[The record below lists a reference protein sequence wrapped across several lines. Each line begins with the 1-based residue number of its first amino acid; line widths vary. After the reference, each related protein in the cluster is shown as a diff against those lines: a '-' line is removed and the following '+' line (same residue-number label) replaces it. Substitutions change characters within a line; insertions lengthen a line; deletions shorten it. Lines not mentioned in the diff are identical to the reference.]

1 MKSPKIAFK
10 LLQVVALTTGVLWP
24 GLSTQASA
32 ASIQLIFN
40 HYAGADPVIYDSLR
54 YRNKA
59 GEEWSVTRLSYLVS
73 DLSLQREDGT
83 WISGLD
89 SVAWMNATTRRQ
101 TLSQSGVPAGKYQ
114 ALRFQVGI
122 DPKDNASDPSTRAA
136 DHPLNP
142 NLCGLHWSWQ
152 GGYIFMALEGLFRS
166 QNGQPAGYA
175 LHLARDPYRTEI
187 RLRLEL
193 DLQNETTIPLVF
205 DVSALLDGVKNISF
219 TKDGATTHSKDGDSL
234 AIALKENLP
243 QAFSIVKIQEQ
254 APYQASQ
261 QPKLK
266 PLYLPQKITPFKFT
280 MGAQFPMPALPND
293 NPLIEER
300 VQLGDLLFHE
310 TALSRDNTI
319 SCASC
324 HDQSAALTDP
334 RRFSIGVSGGI
345 GNRNAMPLF
354 NLAWK
359 QAFFWDGR
367 ATSLRAQALM
377 PITDHL
383 EMDESLDRVAK
394 KLSAMKPY
402 ADAFERA
409 FGSPEITAEK
419 IGLAVE
425 NFLLT
430 ITSHDSKFDRAA
442 RGEETLSDEEKRGFE
457 LFMTER
463 EPRMGSMG
471 GDCFHCHGGAL
482 FTDHQFRNN
491 GLAISTEDLGRYK
504 VTKSSIDRGAFSTPS
519 LRNIA
524 ITAPY
529 MHDGRF
535 GSLEEVLDHYSE
547 GVQRTET
554 LDPNLAKHPNG
565 GLHLTQ
571 KEKNDLIAFLKTLT
585 DNRFASTLSPA
596 IK

>member
-10 LLQVVALTTGVLWP
+10 LLQVVALTAGVLWP
-24 GLSTQASA
+24 SLSTQASA

-40 HYAGADPVIYDSLR
+40 HYAGANPVIYDSLR
-54 YRNKA
+54 YQNKA

-73 DLSLQREDGT
+73 GLSLQREDGT
-83 WISGLD
+83 WISGSD

-114 ALRFQVGI
+114 ALRFHVGI
-122 DPKDNASDPSTRAA
+122 APKDNASDPSTRAA

-152 GGYIFMALEGLFRS
+152 GGYIFMALEGLYRI
-166 QNGQPAGYA
+166 QNGQPEGYA

-187 RLRLEL
+187 TLRLEL
-193 DLQNETTIPLVF
+193 DLQNETKIPLVF
-205 DVSALLDGVKNISF
+205 DVSALVDGVKNISF
-219 TKDGATTHSKDGDSL
+219 TKDGATTHSKDGDPL

-243 QAFSIVKIQEQ
+243 RAFSIVKNQDQ
-254 APYQASQ
+254 APDQASE

-266 PLYLPQKITPFKFT
+266 PLYLPKKFTPFKFT
-280 MGAQFPMPALPND
+280 MGAQFPMPTLPND

-300 VQLGDLLFHE
+300 VQLGTLLFHE

-334 RRFSIGVSGGI
+334 RRFSIGVAGGI

-367 ATSLRAQALM
+367 APSLRAQALM

-383 EMDESLDRVAK
+383 EMDESLDQVAK
-394 KLSAMKPY
+394 KLSAIETY

-430 ITSHDSKFDRAA
+430 ITSHDSKFDRAT

-504 VTKSSIDRGAFSTPS
+504 VTKASIDRGAFSTPS

-565 GLHLTQ
+565 GLHLT
-571 KEKNDLIAFLKTLT
+571 KDEKKDLISFLKTLT
-585 DNRFASTLSPA
+585 DTRFTSTSAST
-596 IK
+596 KK